1 MRYPKECVLKECVE
15 AVIRPLESSDRP
27 LLDAFYAGIPES
39 DRWFMNYDVMDS
51 ATMDKWF
58 DAVKKGDVCCIL
70 ALCGE
75 NIVGQ
80 GSLHLRGFGA
90 TSHVGRFRI
99 VVLPEFRQ
107 KRLGTWL
114 LLDLIQ
120 LAMDRGLEMLRAD
133 LVAGVE
139 DAAIEAVQ
147 KFDFFKFAELNDYVK
162 DIHGNRQDLK
172 IMVKRLHKQWS
183 DY

>member
-15 AVIRPLESSDRP
+15 AVIRPLELGDRP
-27 LLDAFYAGIPES
+27 LLDAFYEQIPDS
-39 DRWFMNYDVMDS
+39 DRWFMNHDVMD
-51 ATMDKWF
+51 TVIMDTWF
-58 DAVKKGDVCCIL
+58 DAVDKGSICCIL
-70 ALCGE
+70 ALCQE
-75 NIVGQ
+75 TVVGQ
-80 GSLHLRGFGA
+80 GSLYLHDFGA

-139 DAAIEAVQ
+139 EAAIEAVQ
-147 KFDFFKFAELNDYVK
+147 KFDFFKFAELKEYVK
-162 DIHGNRQDLK
+162 DIHGNRQDMV
-172 IMVKRLHKQWS
+172 IMVKRLHKEWS
-183 DY
+183 DF

>member
-1 MRYPKECVLKECVE
+1 
-15 AVIRPLESSDRP
+15 
-27 LLDAFYAGIPES
+27 
-39 DRWFMNYDVMDS
+39 MNYDVMD
-51 ATMDKWF
+51 AAIMDKWF
-58 DAVKKGDVCCIL
+58 EAVEKGRICSIL
-70 ALCGE
+70 AWCE
-75 NIVGQ
+75 EKVVGQ
-80 GSLHLRGFGA
+80 GSLYLRDFGA

-133 LVAGVE
+133 LVVGAE
-139 DAAIEAVQ
+139 DGAIEAVQ
-147 KFDFFKFAELNDYVK
+147 KFDFFKFGELKDYVK
-162 DIHGNRQDLK
+162 DINGNRQDLVVM
-172 IMVKRLHKQWS
+172 IKRLHKGWS

>member
-15 AVIRPLESSDRP
+15 AVIRPLETGDRP
-27 LLDAFYAGIPES
+27 LLDAFYQRIPES
-39 DRWFMNYDVMDS
+39 DRWFMNYDVMDC
-51 ATMDKWF
+51 AIMDKWF
-58 DAVKKGDVCCIL
+58 DAVKKGSVCSIL
-70 ALCGE
+70 ALCE
-75 NIVGQ
+75 AQVVGQ
-80 GSLHLRGFGA
+80 GSLYLRGFGA

-133 LVAGVE
+133 LVAGLE
-139 DAAIEAVQ
+139 DNAIDAVQ
-147 KFDFFKFAELNDYVK
+147 KFDFFKYGQLKDYVR
-162 DIHGNRQDLK
+162 DINGNRHDLV
-172 IMVKRLHKQWS
+172 IMVKRLHKEWS

>member
-1 MRYPKECVLKECVE
+1 VRYPKECVLKECVE
-15 AVIRPLESSDRP
+15 AVIRPLESGDRS
-27 LLDAFYAGIPES
+27 LVEAFYQRIPAS
-39 DRWFMNYDVMDS
+39 DRWFMNYDVMDP
-51 ATMDKWF
+51 AVMDKWF
-58 DAVKKGDVCCIL
+58 DAVEKGSVCSIL
-70 ALCGE
+70 ALCE
-75 NIVGQ
+75 DKVVGQ
-80 GSLHLRGFGA
+80 GSLYMRGFGA

-120 LAMDRGLEMLRAD
+120 VAMDKGLEMLRAD

-139 DAAIEAVQ
+139 DGAIEAVQ
-147 KFDFFKFAELNDYVK
+147 KFDFFKFAELKNYVK
-162 DIHGNRQDLK
+162 DINDNRQDLV
-172 IMVKRLHKQWS
+172 IMIKRLHKEWS

>member
-15 AVIRPLESSDRP
+15 AVIRPLEPGDRQM
-27 LLDAFYAGIPES
+27 LDAFYAKIPES
-39 DRWFMNYDVMDS
+39 DRWFMNHNVMDRE
-51 ATMDKWF
+51 TMEKWF
-58 DAVKKGDVCCIL
+58 DAVEKDSVCSIL
-70 ALCGE
+70 ALCEE

-80 GSLHLRGFGA
+80 GSLYLRDFGA

-139 DAAIEAVQ
+139 EGAIEAVQ
-147 KFDFFKFAELNDYVK
+147 KFDFFKSAELKDYVK
-162 DIHGNRQDLK
+162 DIHGNRRDLV
-172 IMVKRLHKQWS
+172 IMVKRLHKEWS
-183 DY
+183 DF